1 MGDGES
7 GNVMT
12 VWTREEL
19 LELDAETLRGLLDV
33 AEGDN
38 VMERA
43 AYLGLEP
50 FHSPA
55 DYEAIVAAVPELKT
69 GTQPFSPP
77 VGAGQTGVRSDLTP
91 KEPTGPGLPD
101 RVSGDLRNVSDAM
114 SLPEPGPE
122 SAADLASMLAHSAA
136 TGEPVIAGT
145 FALYA
150 HPSGA
155 IILTTETTTHG
166 VRQDVIPK
174 RGVKLALSLIAGKGA
189 GMFGRLFGG

>member
-1 MGDGES
+1 
-7 GNVMT
+7 MT
-12 VWTREEL
+12 VWNRDEL
-19 LELDAETLRGLLDV
+19 LALDAETLRGLLDV

-77 VGAGQTGVRSDLTP
+77 VGAAQPGVRSDLTP
-91 KEPTGPGLPD
+91 TVRPAPGLPD
-101 RVSGDLRNVSDAM
+101 RVAEDLQHVSDEM
-114 SLPEPGPE
+114 GLPEPGPE
-122 SAADLASMLAHSAA
+122 AAADLASMLARSAA
-136 TGEPVIAGT
+136 TGEPVVAGT

-174 RGVKLALSLIAGKGA
+174 RGVKLALSMIAGKGA
-189 GMFGRLFGG
+189 GIFGRLFGG